1 MTNSTKVKI
10 CGITTP
16 DDANLAANMGADYIG
31 LIFVD
36 SPRTVNIAQAREIR
50 RAESRS
56 LLVGVFMNTP
66 KEEVIETTRA
76 AKLDLVQLHGDES
89 PDYCDDVLARTG
101 RPIIKAFRTSN
112 LPDVREL
119 SRYRTAGFFLF
130 DIDRTMI
137 ENPPSEDLIHRMW
150 DVAAR
155 KRRKGFRIFLAG
167 ALDMGTLTLGNE
179 HPIVL
184 AARDSLAR
192 LYKEREL
199 YVESES
205 LFEGAIKARSRVL
218 GAEHPDTLDSA
229 HGLSL
234 LYTAMGRHADAE
246 QLLKDTLASRRRVLR
261 EEHPDILDSVKGLIA
276 LYEAWG
282 KPEKAQE
289 WRAQTALIN
298 KR

>member
-1 MTNSTKVKI
+1 MTTSTKVKI

-36 SPRTVNIAQAREIR
+36 SPRKVNIAQAREIR
-50 RAESRS
+50 RAESRT
-56 LLVGVFMNTP
+56 LPVGVFMNSP

-76 AKLDLVQLHGDES
+76 TKLDLVQLHGDES

-101 RPIIKAFRTSN
+101 RPIIKGFRTSN

-150 DVAAR
+150 DLAAR

-167 ALDMGTLTLGNE
+167 ALDKDNVREAIRRTKAFGVDVCRGVEESPGIKDPEEL
-179 HPIVL
+179 
-184 AARDSLAR
+184 
-192 LYKEREL
+192 ERFIEE
-199 YVESES
+199 V
-205 LFEGAIKARSRVL
+205 
-218 GAEHPDTLDSA
+218 
-229 HGLSL
+229 
-234 LYTAMGRHADAE
+234 
-246 QLLKDTLASRRRVLR
+246 RR
-261 EEHPDILDSVKGLIA
+261 
-276 LYEAWG
+276 
-282 KPEKAQE
+282 
-289 WRAQTALIN
+289 
-298 KR
+298 